1 MSIDGSSIRL
11 KFDSVGG
18 GLTARD
24 GKALDWFTIA
34 GEDKKFVPATAKI
47 DGDSIVVSSS
57 RRGQTGGR
65 AVCLEPDCRAEPRE
79 RRGAAGVGVSHGSV
93 VRGSCRPTRANDRLR

>member
-11 KFDSVGG
+11 KFDHVGG

-24 GKALDWFTIA
+24 GKTLNWFTIA
-34 GEDKKFVPATAKI
+34 GEDKKFVDATAKI

-57 RRGQTGGR
+57 DVAKPV
-65 AVCLEPDCRAEPRE
+65 AVRFGWSQIAEPNL
-79 RRGAAGVGVSHGSV
+79 
-93 VRGSCRPTRANDRLR
+93 ANAEGLPASAFRTDRW